1 MKDFVSVNRRPLRRA
16 VALLFVAALLSNSLF
31 AVASGAQKKQQQ
43 AAQLLTEEQRI
54 VHALNRLGFGA
65 RPGDVERVRRLG
77 VEKYVEQQLNPSQID
92 DAIVEAKLKSLPTL
106 TMSNSELLAKY
117 PNPGL
122 LIRQL
127 QRRGDLPPDLAAVV
141 QQRNQGQQPNRRP
154 NAAAPNAPQMEGDKM
169 EAPPQQQMTPE
180 ANQPG
185 APGAN
190 DNPDQAKYRQAIA
203 KYMRE
208 NGMEPPQRIMAELH
222 AARILRAVYSER
234 QLQEVM
240 VDFWSN
246 HFNVF
251 AAKGADRWFLTS
263 YDRDVIRPNALGNF
277 RDLLEATAKSPAML
291 FYLDNFQSVSPNA
304 QAARGGQGLRRMRNA
319 LGLGSERPNNRRPNR
334 RAMPG
339 TNGGGDKE
347 MTAEQRQ
354 MQQRAQQPQ
363 RPRRGINENYAR
375 ELMELHTLGV
385 DGGYTQKDVQEV
397 ARAFT
402 GWTIADPRGYVGMG
416 LSGNFVFNERQHDS
430 GEKIVLGQKISS
442 AGGIEDGERV
452 LDILVAHP
460 STAKFVAT
468 KLARRF
474 VADEPAPALVERVA
488 AAFTKSKGDI
498 KMTLRAIFTSPE
510 FNSAEARRAKIKTPF
525 ELTVSAIRAL
535 GAETD
540 ARPALHQWIARMGEP
555 LYMYQAPT
563 GYPDTAEH
571 WVNTGALLERL
582 NFALALVSNRIP
594 GTRVDLA
601 RIAGAAATSSSAV
614 DQKKVVDQ
622 FLDLVLQGDISPKSR
637 EVLMKQLSDQ
647 ASAPIVAS
655 QGAAMTTNA
664 PARPPADAMAPSP
677 PPNAA
682 PTAGGESAGLNRRGQ
697 QRRRLRDE
705 ATGTVGNPEVA
716 RIAALIIGSPEF
728 QRQ

>member
-1 MKDFVSVNRRPLRRA
+1 MKVFMSVNRLRFSRA
-16 VALLFVAALLSNSLF
+16 FALVAVAALLSNSLF
-31 AVASGAQKKQQQ
+31 AVTVGAQKKQPT
-43 AAQLLTEEQRI
+43 AQRLTEEQQI
-54 VHALNRLGFGA
+54 IHVLNRLGFGA
-65 RPGDVERVRRLG
+65 RPGDVERVRQLG
-77 VEKYVEQQLNPSQID
+77 VEKYVEQQLDPSKID
-92 DAIVEAKLKSLPTL
+92 DAGVEGKLKNLRTL
-106 TMSNSELLAKY
+106 TMSNSELLAKF

-127 QRRGDLPPDLAAVV
+127 QRKGDLPPDLAEVV

-154 NAAAPNAPQMEGDKM
+154 NVAANNAPAMEGEKM
-169 EAPPQQQMTPE
+169 EAPASAM
-180 ANQPG
+180 PG
-185 APGAN
+185 PGEPGMPAN
-190 DNPDQAKYRQAIA
+190 DNPDQAKYRQAIV

-208 NGMEPPQRIMAELH
+208 NGMEPPQRIMAELQ

-240 VDFWSN
+240 VDFWTN

-277 RDLLEATAKSPAML
+277 RDLLEETAKSPAML

-304 QAARGGQGLRRMRNA
+304 GNGRQGLRRLLN
-319 LGLGSERPNNRRPNR
+319 GEGNNRRNNRQLNNR
-334 RAMPG
+334 RMRDNDGAG
-339 TNGGGDKE
+339 
-347 MTAEQRQ
+347 MTDEQRRMQ
-354 MQQRAQQPQ
+354 QQRAQQQ

-416 LSGNFVFNERQHDS
+416 MSGNFVFNERTHDS
-430 GEKIVLGQKISS
+430 GEKTVLGQKVSS
-442 AGGIEDGERV
+442 GGGIEDGKRV

-460 STAKFVAT
+460 STAKFIAT

-474 VADEPAPALVERVA
+474 VTDNPSPALVERVA

-498 KMTLRAIFTSPE
+498 KTTLRALFTSPE

-525 ELTVSAIRAL
+525 ELAVSAIRSL

-582 NFALALVSNRIP
+582 NFSLALVSNRIP

-601 RIAGAAATSSSAV
+601 RFVGASATSSSVV
-614 DQKKVVDQ
+614 DQRQVVDQ
-622 FLDLVLQGDISPKSR
+622 FLELVLQGDISPKSR

-647 ASAPIVAS
+647 SAAPIAAAQTNTTPPARTQS
-655 QGAAMTTNA
+655 DAMTDPTPGA
-664 PARPPADAMAPSP
+664 TAQPAS
-677 PPNAA
+677 N
-682 PTAGGESAGLNRRGQ
+682 EYAGLGRRGQ
-697 QRRRLRDE
+697 RRNRRDD
-705 ATGTVGNPEVA
+705 AAGTVGNPEVA